1 MIGYENPEILVVP
14 LRILNHLVLNSA
26 SFCCC
31 FPNLV
36 RESSFFIYKTLLSF
50 HIICKRKF

>member
-26 SFCCC
+26 
-31 FPNLV
+31 
-36 RESSFFIYKTLLSF
+36 LSF
-50 HIICKRKF
+50 TQHKKKD